1 MSSNLMTHPPTNLY
15 DLVDCYNA
23 TLATLLNKHAPLK
36 SKILHTKPANHWFTP
51 ALNKLK
57 LTKRHLERV
66 WSKSHSIEDLK
77 LLRTA
82 SNHYHAAIIKAKRVY
97 NSTLIASSL
106 TNPRQLWNNVNKMLH
121 RTSSPVLPSYDS
133 EGSLS
138 QSFAT
143 FFSGKIHKLH
153 TGLLSNRSHTS
164 PHIPPPFTPPNFSSF
179 TSVTIDEVSK
189 LFSQSPD
196 TNCDLDPIPI
206 SLLKQC
212 SSVLL
217 PTITKIIHLYLHLYL
232 LVSFLINLRA
242 VLFILTLKSLT
253 STNKISQIIVPFLTY
268 LSCLNSLKEL
278 LNFVSLITCLITVC
292 SILSSLLTSNVILLR
307 LLFYLFMTTSLR
319 L

>member
-1 MSSNLMTHPPTNLY
+1 MSSNLITHPPTNLS
-15 DLVDCYNA
+15 DLVDCYNS

-36 SKILHTKPANHWFTP
+36 SKILHPKPANHWFTP

-57 LTKRHLERV
+57 LAKRHLERV

-121 RTSSPVLPSYDS
+121 RTSSPVLPSYDYV
-133 EGSLS
+133 GSLS

-143 FFSGKIHKLH
+143 FFSDKIHKLH
-153 TGLLSNRSHTS
+153 TGLLSNHARTS

-179 TSVTIDEVSK
+179 TAVTIDEVSK

-196 TNCDLDPIPI
+196 TNCDLDSIPI

-217 PTITKIIHLYLHLYL
+217 PTITKIINLSLSTGVFPDQFKSCSVHPHLKKSNLDEENLSNYRPISHL
-232 LVSFLINLRA
+232 SFLSKFTER
-242 VLFILTLKSLT
+242 
-253 STNKISQIIVPFLTY
+253 IV
-268 LSCLNSLKEL
+268 E
-278 LNFVSLITCLITVC
+278 
-292 SILSSLLTSNVILLR
+292 LR
-307 LLFYLFMTTSLR
+307 LTD
-319 L
+319 